1 MKNILVGK
9 EFEKMRRETIEFPT
23 MESIDYYFEICGNNK
38 VGETVIGAF
47 RTQIFVTRSNVALI
61 EGIKDKNPKII
72 GIYDSLGREM

>member
-1 MKNILVGK
+1 
-9 EFEKMRRETIEFPT
+9 MRRETIEFPT